1 MFFLSR
7 RKKDGPVAGLDVGS
21 RFVKACVAENGRVAG
36 CAVLPASRDMEAVI
50 AEVLEQAARKSGTS
64 RRRLGRIIATGAGSG
79 LMNGRYPSV
88 PAGRAAHAGA
98 RTLCPGVLSVLDA
111 GGLYLGVSSQNSLT
125 GRADFVS
132 NERCAA
138 GSGKFLEMVAKALGV
153 GLADVSEKA
162 MASKEPYSINATCA
176 VFAESE
182 VVNAVNAGMDAG
194 DILAGVIFSIAS
206 RAVSLLEKADA
217 KGPLAMVGGLA
228 QVPAF
233 TSRVARISSLAR
245 AETGIDPAFVT
256 AYGAA
261 ILADENL

>member
-1 MFFLSR
+1 MFFFSR
-7 RKKDGPVAGLDVGS
+7 RKNEGPVAGLDVGS
-21 RFVKACVAENGRVAG
+21 RFVKACVAENGRAAG
-36 CAVLPASRDMEAVI
+36 MAVLPVARNMEAVI
-50 AEVLEQAARKSGTS
+50 REALERAAIDSGTT
-64 RRRLGRIIATGAGSG
+64 RHRLSRIIATGAGAGLLSG
-79 LMNGRYPSV
+79 RFPSV

-98 RTLCPGVLSVLDA
+98 CALCPEVESVLDA
-111 GGLYLGVSSQNSLT
+111 GGLYLGVTSRNPRT
-125 GRADFVS
+125 GRADCVT

-138 GSGKFLEMVAKALGV
+138 GSGKFLEMVAKAL
-153 GLADVSEKA
+153 DVNLSEVSA
-162 MASKEPYSINATCA
+162 RAAASREPYAISATCA

-217 KGPLAMVGGLA
+217 RGPLAMVGGLA

-233 TSRVARISSLAR
+233 TSRVSGISALAR

-256 AYGAA
+256 AFGAA
-261 ILADENL
+261 VLADENL